1 VRTETLPD
9 EKNLNM
15 AGINVDFDYLKTM
28 SIRLVAGRDFN
39 PGQPTDSTEAVII
52 NRVAAKELNLGKNPL
67 DKIIEVN
74 TGGPE
79 DFRKMRV
86 IGMVEDIN
94 FEPLQRKTEAT
105 FFAPL
110 FPFYSYIFV
119 RVSPQQMDAAL
130 THIGSTWNR
139 FVEGR
144 PFSYTFLDEDLN
156 QLYQTEQRL
165 STVVIGFAALAVVIA
180 CMGLFGLAS
189 FVTEQRTKEIG
200 VRKVMGAS
208 VREILWLLVTDFLK
222 LLVIANLVAL
232 PLAWFGAYK
241 WLQNYSFHV
250 EASWWLFVLPA
261 LLVVVVAL
269 LTVGYRTVK
278 ASLVNPVKSLRSD

>member
-1 VRTETLPD
+1 
-9 EKNLNM
+9 
-15 AGINVDFDYLKTM
+15 
-28 SIRLVAGRDFN
+28 
-39 PGQPTDSTEAVII
+39 
-52 NRVAAKELNLGKNPL
+52 
-67 DKIIEVN
+67 
-74 TGGPE
+74 
-79 DFRKMRV
+79 MRV

-110 FPFYSYIFV
+110 FPVYSYIFV
-119 RVSPQQMDAAL
+119 RISPQQTDAAL

-165 STVVIGFAALAVVIA
+165 STAVIGFAALAVVIA
-180 CMGLFGLAS
+180 CLGLFGLAS

-208 VREILWLLVTDFLK
+208 VGEILWLLVTDFLK

-261 LLVVVVAL
+261 VLVVVVAL

-278 ASLVNPVKSLRSD
+278 ASLVNPVKSLRSE